1 MRGFLKNETGKAVF
15 KLQRGI
21 PVNGSLSFDDAY
33 LTLGEKSGKKE
44 GAPFVK
50 WLKENHFPDEDW
62 VFYKEE
68 DELFFPPKKKAPVKI
83 AETEAVA
90 EVEVEATPGPPEV
103 VELPKPKPRKAP
115 AKGAGRKLTKEQ
127 RVQESAVTA
136 GTIIEADIPQ
146 AKKMI
151 EKTKSRST
159 LKRALGLANHFSHKE
174 EHRRLILR
182 RLEEVY

>member
-1 MRGFLKNETGKAVF
+1 MRGFIKNGTGKSVF

-21 PVNGSLSFDDAY
+21 PVNGKLSFDDAY

-44 GAPFVK
+44 GTTFVK
-50 WLKENHFPDEDW
+50 WLKENHFQDEGW
-62 VFYKEE
+62 VFFKEE
-68 DELFFPPKKKAPVKI
+68 DVLFFAPKKKAPAKTPETL
-83 AETEAVA
+83 AEKV
-90 EVEVEATPGPPEV
+90 PGPPEV
-103 VELPKPKPRKAP
+103 VELPKPKTRKVAP

-127 RVQESAVTA
+127 KVKASAVTA
-136 GTIIEADIPQ
+136 GTIIDAEIHQ
-146 AKKMI
+146 AKELI

-174 EHRRLILR
+174 EHRRLIQR